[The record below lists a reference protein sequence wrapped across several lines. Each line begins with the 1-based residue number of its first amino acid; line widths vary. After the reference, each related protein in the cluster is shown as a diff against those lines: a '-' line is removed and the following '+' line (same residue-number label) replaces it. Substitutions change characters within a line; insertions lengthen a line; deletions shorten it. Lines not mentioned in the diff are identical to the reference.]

1 MQWKVP
7 EYALLSIQYSA
18 HSTLQSA
25 LSTHYSLYVI
35 RYSHSSWYCQF
46 WHSARWLV
54 HMSTGVTSAR
64 YGWWRGEWRGVLWL
78 PCLQVIKANE
88 SPRKICICH
97 MPWEMATVL
106 VESHVIW
113 LSKAIVYLAARVFI
127 CMYVCVF
134 VCVCQCV
141 FGSVCMTVCVCQ
153 CVYIDCCLF
162 SRISQICHG

>member
-1 MQWKVP
+1 MQV
-7 EYALLSIQYSA
+7 YSHVVLGKCSEKYPSMHYSVFSTQHTA

-25 LSTHYSLYVI
+25 LSTHNSLYVI

-46 WHSARWLV
+46 WHRARWLV

-64 YGWWRGEWRGVLWL
+64 EWWGRGEWRGVLWL

-88 SPRKICICH
+88 SPRKICIRH

-134 VCVCQCV
+134 VCVAVCV
-141 FGSVCMTVCVCQ
+141 VGSVCLSVCVC
-153 CVYIDCCLF
+153 
-162 SRISQICHG
+162 